1 MAPQRHQPQS
11 SQALPRL
18 PYSLSAPGLTQVP
31 GGFVPAPRNTK
42 TFDRNELVLALNH
55 LSSLIAPTFQGQKVT
70 LFAHGGAVMVL
81 HLGLGARQTTRDVN
95 VCLREFNKEWSFKGV
110 ENAENK
116 LRWCI
121 YQTARQRRLG
131 ADWMNSGSD
140 AAIPWVIKYVIV
152 FLFAVVTETDL
163 GFEPSAELRPGS
175 LLLPA
180 G

>member
-1 MAPQRHQPQS
+1 MCLLRLHPAAAPNFTEPLEMAPQRHQPQS

-121 YQTARQRRLG
+121 TKLLDSG
-131 ADWMNSGSD
+131 DWAPIG
-140 AAIPWVIKYVIV
+140 
-152 FLFAVVTETDL
+152 
-163 GFEPSAELRPGS
+163 
-175 LLLPA
+175 
-180 G
+180 